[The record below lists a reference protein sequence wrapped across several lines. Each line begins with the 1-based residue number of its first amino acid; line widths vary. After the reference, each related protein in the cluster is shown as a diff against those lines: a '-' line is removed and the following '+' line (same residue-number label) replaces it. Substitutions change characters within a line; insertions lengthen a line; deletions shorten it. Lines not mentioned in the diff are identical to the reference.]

1 MLPFMRCI
9 IASTLLSPIP
19 ALLRS
24 VLLSHT
30 PLPISTLNV
39 FFVKAVFITTGFLLS
54 AYLYI
59 LSVRLENIL
68 VKNGFSVTAVCT
80 SGAQALSYADEFHD
94 GIIICG
100 YRLADMICSEL
111 QQNIPK
117 GFEILLMASQRL
129 LTEVEG
135 GSMVGLAMPLKVHEL
150 ISTVSMMS
158 QNIIRRKKKQREKPK
173 QRNEEEAATIA
184 QAKELLMA
192 RNNMTEEEAHR
203 YLQKHSMDNSTN
215 MVETAQM
222 VLSMMQ
228 ECS

>member
-1 MLPFMRCI
+1 MTNI
-9 IASTLLSPIP
+9 IVAFAKIEDAKSI
-19 ALLRS
+19 
-24 VLLSHT
+24 
-30 PLPISTLNV
+30 
-39 FFVKAVFITTGFLLS
+39 K
-54 AYLYI
+54 
-59 LSVRLENIL
+59 NIL
-68 VKNGFSVTAVCT
+68 VKNGFGVTAVCT

-111 QQNIPK
+111 QQNVPG

-129 LTEVEG
+129 LSEVEG
-135 GSMVGLAMPLKVHEL
+135 GNMVGLGMPLKVHEL
-150 ISTVSMMS
+150 ISTVGMMS
-158 QNIIRRKKKQREKPK
+158 QNLVRRKKKLREKPR

-184 QAKELLMA
+184 KAKELLMG

-203 YLQKHSMDNSTN
+203 YLQKHSMDNSTS